1 MINENTF
8 EKEHIEH
15 GLQAEKE
22 LEKIKIVEAKMIDK
36 YDGYEEL
43 KSFVVYLSAMERIFA
58 RARIFDASPTT
69 IKEEIIK
76 EETRLFSQ
84 DVSLDEEIL
93 KSIRDDFSLLYA
105 TVSQICDIAEKL
117 LQKFVGH
124 KNCQKFIGSLRD
136 IAIVFIESHE
146 KHFSINEIQE
156 KIYRS
161 QMKNLSADGDP
172 KLAVLEQVYAEF
184 KAEIEKLRK

>member
-1 MINENTF
+1 MENEF
-8 EKEHIEH
+8 EKEHFER
-15 GLQAEKE
+15 GRQSEKE

-43 KSFVVYLSAMERIFA
+43 KSFVIYLSAMERIFA
-58 RARIFDASPTT
+58 RARIFDASQTT
-69 IKEEIIK
+69 LKEEIIK
-76 EETRLFSQ
+76 EETQLFSQ
-84 DVSLDEEIL
+84 DVALDEEML
-93 KSIRDDFSLLYA
+93 NSIRDDFSFMYA

-117 LQKFVGH
+117 LQKFADN

-146 KHFSINEIQE
+146 KHFSIDEIQE

-161 QMKNLSADGDP
+161 QMKNLSVDGNP
-172 KLAVLEQVYAEF
+172 KLSVLEQVYAEF
-184 KAEIEKLRK
+184 KAEIERLRK